1 MKMTPEVAKKVKE
14 YVNYLRTKEYT
25 KFFYHFSWEEA
36 REVYDMLK
44 ELGTEVHF
52 DNYSQTDIQSVVCV
66 FRKMMAYSHMYG
78 QTSVDVRISRYG
90 IKAVDTISGEIIEI
104 AYAPSGRHG
113 AWTINL
119 SERGISEPYETESG
133 VGFNNLV
140 EHLIGTHYSIF
151 MDQDPNDYLLKG

>member
-1 MKMTPEVAKKVKE
+1 MKMAESVAKKVKS
-14 YVNYLRTKEYT
+14 YINYLRIREYPT
-25 KFFYHFSWEEA
+25 FFFHFSWEEC

-44 ELGTEVHF
+44 ELDTEIHY
-52 DNYSQTDIQSVVCV
+52 DNYSQTHTPAVVCV

-104 AYAPSGRHG
+104 GYTPSGRG
-113 AWTINL
+113 AWVINL
-119 SERGISEPYETESG
+119 SERGRSEPYESESG
-133 VGFNNLV
+133 IGFNNLV

>member
-25 KFFYHFSWEEA
+25 KFFFHFSWEEC

-44 ELGTEVHF
+44 DIDTEIHY
-52 DNYSQTDIQSVVCV
+52 DNYSQSDAPAVVCV

-104 AYAPSGRHG
+104 GYAPSGRG

-119 SERGISEPYETESG
+119 IEMGRSEPYETESG
-133 VGFNNLV
+133 VGFNDLV

-151 MDQDPNDYLLKG
+151 MDQDPNDYLLRR

>member
-1 MKMTPEVAKKVKE
+1 MKMTESVARKVKE

-25 KFFYHFSWEEA
+25 KFFYHFSWEEC

-44 ELGTEVHF
+44 DIDTEIHY
-52 DNYSQTDIQSVVCV
+52 DNYSQTDAQAVVCV

-78 QTSVDVRISRYG
+78 QTSVDVRINRYG
-90 IKAVDTISGEIIEI
+90 IQAKDIISGEIIEI
-104 AYAPSGRHG
+104 AYAPSGGRG

-119 SERGISEPYETESG
+119 LERGRSEPYESESG
-133 VGFNNLV
+133 IGFNNLV

-151 MDQDPNDYLLKG
+151 MHQDPNDYLMKG